1 MSSIELKTK
10 VYRELESAEDYLLEE
25 ILGLIAVESK
35 SDEVIKIPENFKE
48 ALDKSIA
55 KMESGNTLSNVEVEK
70 SIEGW
75 LYK

>member
-10 VYRELESAEDYLLEE
+10 VYKELESAEDYLLEE

-35 SDEVIKIPENFKE
+35 SDEFIKIPEHFKE

-55 KMESGNTLSNVEVEK
+55 QMESGNTLSNVEVEK

>member
-25 ILGLIAVESK
+25 ISVAVESK
-35 SDEVIKIPENFKE
+35 SDEVIKIPEHFKE

-55 KMESGNTLSNVEVEK
+55 QMESGIRFQMLK
-70 SIEGW
+70 
-75 LYK
+75 LKKYKVYK